1 VGAEYRVT
9 SCDLGI
15 FVNQAAEPV
24 PPQNPD
30 TCDCCGWI
38 LASGGRVLVQ
48 RPLAVVMP
56 RVLGQDLPE
65 MLFAENQHVIETLP
79 T

>member
-1 VGAEYRVT
+1 VGAEYCVT
-9 SCDLGI
+9 SCTLGV
-15 FVNQAAEPV
+15 FVDEAAEPI
-24 PPQNPD
+24 PPENAHIRRG
-30 TCDCCGWI
+30 CGWI
-38 LASGGRVLVQ
+38 GASGGRVLVQ